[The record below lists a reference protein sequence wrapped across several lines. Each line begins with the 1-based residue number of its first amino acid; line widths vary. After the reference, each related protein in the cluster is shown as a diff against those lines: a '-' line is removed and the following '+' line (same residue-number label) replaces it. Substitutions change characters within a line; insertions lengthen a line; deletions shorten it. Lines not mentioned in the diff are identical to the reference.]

1 MKLYPQWLGWGGGIE
16 RWVEGSAQQILWGV
30 LEWEC
35 GFLTPLPTSFSTPIP
50 EPEEESSFSL
60 SQEIL
65 RHLQQEE
72 REEVAVGN
80 VGTSAVPD
88 SSTLNQEPELLI
100 SETDQPLPLRTDI
113 F

>member
-1 MKLYPQWLGWGGGIE
+1 M
-16 RWVEGSAQQILWGV
+16 
-30 LEWEC
+30 C
-35 GFLTPLPTSFSTPIP
+35 GFLTPLPTTFSTPIP

-72 REEVAVGN
+72 REEVTVGN
-80 VGTSAVPD
+80 VGTLAAVPD
-88 SSTLNQEPELLI
+88 SSTLTQEPELLI
-100 SETDQPLPLRTDI
+100 SDMDQPLPLRTDI